1 MNNEEIDKNMIDD
14 SISSKPTEKLGNDLT
29 PLRQTINELEKLSE
43 DETERGKVI
52 SVARDRFLNNRINQA
67 TKLEKVRSALID
79 SIAGDLESNKIN
91 PQQKLRFLEVLS
103 KLNEADLNT
112 LIGATRSGAGGVTI
126 FNNNTTNTIKSDIQ
140 EQAKA
145 IKIVSKTGEEL
156 IKNQAEAQFLIE
168 AVEAVVTGQ
177 ISMDDIKVVSP
188 IEEK

>member
-1 MNNEEIDKNMIDD
+1 M
-14 SISSKPTEKLGNDLT
+14 
-29 PLRQTINELEKLSE
+29 
-43 DETERGKVI
+43 KVI
-52 SVARDRFLNNRINQA
+52 SIARDRFLNNRINQA

-112 LIGATRSGAGGVTI
+112 LIGATKPGGAGGVTI
-126 FNNNTTNTIKSDIQ
+126 FNNNTSNTIKSDIH
-140 EQAKA
+140 EQAKS
-145 IKIVSKTGEEL
+145 IKIVSRTGEEL
-156 IKNQAEAQFLIE
+156 VKNQAEAEFLIE
-168 AVEAVVTGQ
+168 AVEAVVSGQ